1 MQSLPQKGKTR
12 EDVFAGLEELAK
24 GDFNAKSGRAFGYTF
39 DAGPEAEQ
47 IAKDAFTA
55 FMGKN
60 ALDMT
65 FYPSV
70 LELENEIVAMAASH
84 LGGDADTAG
93 IFTSG
98 GTESI
103 ILAVKSARDYFRHA
117 RPDIKEPEMVLTV
130 TAHAAFH
137 KAGHYLNVRPVLV
150 DVDPETYQPAIDD
163 VRAALTPN
171 TILMVGSASCY
182 GNGVVDPIPELGKMA
197 LEHGTL
203 LHVDG
208 CIGGFLLPWFKKFG
222 ADCPD
227 FDFKVPGVTS
237 ISMDLHKYAYAPK
250 GASVVMYK
258 NRELRRHQ
266 IFAFANWTGYTMV
279 NTTVQSTKSAGPLA
293 GAWAVM
299 NFFGDE
305 GYERLA
311 RDLYEAKEK
320 LVREIAAIPQF
331 RLVGKP
337 QLPLVAF
344 TSDTINIFHV
354 IDKMA
359 ERGWYIQP
367 SLKLGKHPATI
378 HLSVNP
384 NNIPQLDAL
393 LSDLREVAATVKVK
407 PGGKVA
413 TVVAQTF
420 GRLNPDKL
428 SDSVFQKIMKTAG
441 IQEVGVPDSMAD
453 INDIMNALPP
463 RMSERL
469 LTEYVNRLFVASD
482 VGAAAKGKAPNGY
495 RLPTGPSSH
504 QSAGERATNGFVL
517 PAFIDKPI
525 TRQALAL
532 LERVRHRLPIGG
544 RPD

>member
-1 MQSLPQKGKTR
+1 MYSLPETGKSR
-12 EDVFAGLEELAK
+12 EEVFAGLEQLAK
-24 GDFNAKSGRAFGYTF
+24 GDFDAKTGRAFGYTF
-39 DAGPEAEQ
+39 DAGPKAEQ
-47 IAKDAFTA
+47 IAMDAFAA

-70 LELENEIVAMAASH
+70 LELENKIVAMAASH
-84 LGGDADTAG
+84 LGGDANTAG
-93 IFTSG
+93 VFTSG

-103 ILAVKSARDYFRHA
+103 ILAVKSARDYFRHV

-137 KAGHYLNVRPVLV
+137 KAGHYLDVKPVLV
-150 DVDPETYQPAIDD
+150 DVDPETYQPALND

-182 GNGVVDPIPELGKMA
+182 GNGVVDPIPELGQIA

-208 CIGGFLLPWFKKFG
+208 CIGGFLLPWFKRFG

-258 NRELRRHQ
+258 NRDLRRHQ
-266 IFAFANWTGYTMV
+266 MFAFASWTGYTMV

-299 NFFGDE
+299 NFLGED

-331 RLVGKP
+331 RLVGRP

-344 TSDTINIFHV
+344 TSNTINIFHV

-393 LSDLREVAATVKVK
+393 LADLRDVAAKIKVK

-413 TVVAQTF
+413 TVVSQTF

-428 SDSVFQKIMKTAG
+428 SDSVFEKIMKLAG
-441 IQEVGVPDSMAD
+441 IEEVGVPDSMAD

-469 LTEYVNRLFVASD
+469 LTEYVNRLFA
-482 VGAAAKGKAPNGY
+482 APNEEASARGSADTGY
-495 RLPTGPSSH
+495 RLPRGPSANRGDGGHRPS
-504 QSAGERATNGFVL
+504 GFPF
-517 PAFIDKPI
+517 PAFFDRRI

-532 LERVRHRLPIGG
+532 LDRARRRLP
-544 RPD
+544 